1 MAKCVHVSIS
11 TWTPTCWRSR
21 APKHLLYFYPMTPH
35 SYSTH
40 THSWPNPILKSLILS
55 IGCTHLV
62 ILSGALC
69 CSLCDCYV
77 VVIWTNVDIC
87 QVNLLEVQ
95 NKMKN
100 VKNMIFTQVK
110 IKGNNHVYILIM
122 EGMYRKRY
130 IIMLHWMLDT
140 QCLIEGSKLI
150 LDLWKKIL
158 HTV

>member
-1 MAKCVHVSIS
+1 MCACVHQYLDPYLL
-11 TWTPTCWRSR
+11 TQQGTQAPTLFLS
-21 APKHLLYFYPMTPH
+21 HDTTLIQH
-35 SYSTH
+35 TH

-69 CSLCDCYV
+69 CSLYDCYV
-77 VVIWTNVDIC
+77 VIWTSVDIC

-110 IKGNNHVYILIM
+110 IKGKNHVYILIM